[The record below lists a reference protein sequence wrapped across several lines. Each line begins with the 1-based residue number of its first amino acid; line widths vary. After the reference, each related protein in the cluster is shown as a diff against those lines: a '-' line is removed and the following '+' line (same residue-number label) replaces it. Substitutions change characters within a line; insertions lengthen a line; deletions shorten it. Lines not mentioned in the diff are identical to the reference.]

1 MDELDEIEL
10 LRRFVEQQSEADFAA
25 LVQRQINLVYSA
37 ALRQTRNPHSAEE
50 VTQAVFVVLAR
61 KAGSLLR
68 LGTLTG
74 WLYQATRLTAANYLR
89 TESRRARRDQEAY
102 MQSLMNQ
109 SAECPEHDW
118 TKTAPLLESAMG
130 ELSAGDR
137 DAVLLR
143 FFQNKSLG
151 DVGRELGVNEDAARM
166 RVSRAL
172 EKLRRFLSR
181 RDVSLSGAALA
192 GTLATNAVQA
202 APVNL
207 AASVAATVV
216 RGAIPG
222 SSVAL
227 LAKGTLNVL
236 AWTRYKLM
244 LGMGASAIVVAAAV
258 VTTAFFLSQAKAS
271 PPRTQPGPISQL
283 GPFQGAASEGFDAL
297 GVEVTQQGISI
308 LGGTATVSNVTER
321 GALKI
326 VAGSTMGGVPVTAHS
341 PSYMLGQV
349 GISEWVFRTPLTKF
363 GAYFANNS
371 RFDDAKV
378 DFYDANERLIDSAI
392 AHVPKSFRGW
402 SWNGWQSRVPIHRV
416 VVTGNDA
423 GFMHGFI
430 WYDDV
435 QVATAP
441 LPSGAIDKVKAQVSG
456 TFTWPTNIAVRNDPG
471 QNGARVRF
479 PTPMTTVANKGAASG
494 IQYVPAS
501 GSFFPVGTNLVL
513 WTVTNGA
520 GQLTDK
526 GSFEITV
533 HDCEPPV
540 IYRIGASP
548 QVLWPPS
555 HRMEEVTLRV
565 EASDNCHLARCKII
579 SVGCSES
586 IPADGAVHTLGAWEI
601 TGDLTVKLSSE
612 RLGPDTARV
621 YSITVECTDDSGNVA
636 TAVIHVT
643 VPPDPPQQTAPLK
656 PRSHR
661 VEYAWAAANDCGTLR
676 FQ

>member
-1 MDELDEIEL
+1 
-10 LRRFVEQQSEADFAA
+10 
-25 LVQRQINLVYSA
+25 
-37 ALRQTRNPHSAEE
+37 
-50 VTQAVFVVLAR
+50 
-61 KAGSLLR
+61 
-68 LGTLTG
+68 
-74 WLYQATRLTAANYLR
+74 
-89 TESRRARRDQEAY
+89 
-102 MQSLMNQ
+102 
-109 SAECPEHDW
+109 
-118 TKTAPLLESAMG
+118 MG

-143 FFQNKSLG
+143 FFQNKSLC
-151 DVGRELGVNEDAARM
+151 DVGRQLGIKEDAARM
-166 RVSRAL
+166 RVNRAL
-172 EKLRRFLSR
+172 EKLRRFLTR
-181 RDVSLSGAALA
+181 RDASLSAAALA
-192 GTLATNAVQA
+192 GILATNSVQA

-207 AASVAATVV
+207 AASVVATVV

-227 LAKGTLNVL
+227 LAKGTLRVL
-236 AWTRYKLM
+236 AWARYKLM
-244 LGMGASAIVVAAAV
+244 LGLGASAIVVAAAV
-258 VTTAFFLSQAKAS
+258 VATAFFLSKGKAS
-271 PPRTQPGPISQL
+271 PPRTQSGPIAQL

-297 GVEVTQQGISI
+297 GVEVTQQGIRI
-308 LGGTATVSNVTER
+308 LGGMATVSNLTER

-378 DFYDANERLIDSAI
+378 DFYDANDRLIDSAR
-392 AHVPKSFRGW
+392 ARAPKSFRGW

-430 WYDDV
+430 WFDDV
-435 QVATAP
+435 QVVTAP
-441 LPSGAIDKVKAQVSG
+441 QPPAGGITG
-456 TFTWPTNIAVRNDPG
+456 TANIAVCNDPG
-471 QNGARVRF
+471 QSGALVRF
-479 PTPMTTVANKGAASG
+479 PMPVATVATKGAALG
-494 IQYVPAS
+494 IECIPAS

-513 WTVTNGA
+513 CTVTNGA
-520 GQLTDK
+520 GQVTHR

-540 IYRIGASP
+540 IHRIAASP
-548 QVLWPPS
+548 EVLWPPS

-586 IPADGAVHTLGAWEI
+586 IPADGAVHTLGEWEI
-601 TGDLTVKLSSE
+601 TGDLTVNLSSE
-612 RLGPDTARV
+612 RLGADTARV
-621 YSITVECTDDSGNVA
+621 YSITVECRDDSGNVS

-643 VPPDPPQQTAPLK
+643 VPPDPAQRTAPLK

-661 VEYAWAAANDCGTLR
+661 VEYAWAADPGSGQKNHQSPSPTRKTNSAIAR
-676 FQ
+676 FPSLIFEQFVCLG

>member
-1 MDELDEIEL
+1 MDELNDIEL
-10 LRRFVEQQSEADFAA
+10 LSRFVEQHSEADFAA
-25 LVQRQINLVYSA
+25 LVRRQINLVYSA

-89 TESRRARRDQEAY
+89 AESRRARRDQEAY
-102 MQSLMNQ
+102 MQSLINQ
-109 SAECPEHDW
+109 PAECPENSW
-118 TKTAPLLESAMG
+118 TQTAPLLEGAMG

-143 FFQNKSLG
+143 FFQNKSLC
-151 DVGRELGVNEDAARM
+151 DVGRELGIKEDAARM
-166 RVSRAL
+166 RVNRAL
-172 EKLRRFLSR
+172 EKLRRLLTR
-181 RDVSLSGAALA
+181 RDVSLSAAALA
-192 GTLATNAVQA
+192 GILATNSVQA

-222 SSVAL
+222 GSIAL
-227 LAKGTLNVL
+227 LAKGTLKIL
-236 AWTRYKLM
+236 AWARYKLM
-244 LGMGASAIVVAAAV
+244 LSLGASAVVVATAV
-258 VTTAFFLSQAKAS
+258 VITALFLSSGKAS
-271 PPRTQPGPISQL
+271 PPRTRSDSIAQL
-283 GPFQGAASEGFDAL
+283 GPFHGAASEGFDAL

-308 LGGTATVSNVTER
+308 LGGMATVSNLTER

-326 VAGSTMGGVPVTAHS
+326 VAGSTMGGVPVTARS

-349 GISEWVFRTPLTKF
+349 GISEWVFSTPLTKF

-378 DFYDANERLIDSAI
+378 DFYDANDRLIDSAR
-392 AHVPKSFRGW
+392 ARAPKSFRGW

-416 VVTGNDA
+416 VITGNDA

-430 WYDDV
+430 WFDDV
-435 QVATAP
+435 QVVTAP
-441 LPSGAIDKVKAQVSG
+441 PSAGGITG
-456 TFTWPTNIAVRNDPG
+456 TTNIVVCNDPG
-471 QNGARVRF
+471 RSGAFVRF
-479 PTPMTTVANKGAASG
+479 PMPVASVPTKGDALG
-494 IQYVPAS
+494 IECVPAS
-501 GSFFPVGTNLVL
+501 GSFFPVGTNLVMC
-513 WTVTNGA
+513 TATNRA
-520 GQLTDK
+520 GQVTHR

-533 HDCEPPV
+533 HDCEPPM
-540 IYRIGASP
+540 IHRITASP

-579 SVGCSES
+579 SVCCTES
-586 IPADGAVHTLGAWEI
+586 IPADGAVHTIGEREI
-601 TGDLTVKLSSE
+601 TGDLTVKLMSE
-612 RLGPDTARV
+612 RLSADTARI
-621 YSITVECTDDSGNVA
+621 YSITVECRDDSGNVS
-636 TAVIHVT
+636 TAVIEVT
-643 VPPDPPQQTAPLK
+643 VPPDPIQQTAPPLK

-661 VEYAWAAANDCGTLR
+661 VEYVWATAPGSR
-676 FQ
+676 KQSS